1 MTRRI
6 PALGG
11 NPQRTLIVAA
21 WRTGST
27 FLSQLLASNL
37 KDMRYF
43 LYEPLMAQFRIHLI
57 NNSLQQ
63 EQTLQLLQK
72 IFHCEYNQIQD
83 PRHYVLNAMYLQN
96 APLWRTMWNTTR
108 EKAILARLQNW
119 TKDPRDIHKR
129 IPLSGRV
136 TNVLR
141 SHQRLVRNYC
151 SIYPHQIIKLV
162 RLPLS
167 ALENLLE
174 NDKYAL
180 LDFCLSVNIV
190 LHLCVKVLNQ
200 QIVKSLRN
208 SCCLSI
214 YPFIARYGFS
224 YFQRHSHCLKS
235 PQNVA
240 FEFFDFDIFHQ
251 LQLTYE
257 LLYIQKFKKI
267 EMLNETFSVIFKHR
281 GTLQIVQQT

>member
-1 MTRRI
+1 MNPKPHKKPSLLKQRSVDLIKAMQSTSPLVNLEEMTRRI

-43 LYEPLMAQFRIHLI
+43 VYEPLMAQFRIHVI
-57 NNSLQQ
+57 KDSLQQ
-63 EQTLQLLQK
+63 QQALQLLQK
-72 IFHCEYNQIQD
+72 IFHCEYNQIND
-83 PRHYVLNAMYLQN
+83 ERHYVLNAMYLQN

-119 TKDPRDIHKR
+119 SKEVDVHKR

-180 LDFCLSVNIV
+180 IFFVCLSI
-190 LHLCVKVLNQ
+190 LYCTPYLLNQ
-200 QIVKSLRN
+200 QIIESLRN
-208 SCCLSI
+208 SFYCQFMPSLLSLVLI
-214 YPFIARYGFS
+214 LKFAKD
-224 YFQRHSHCLKS
+224 FQRHCRLRI
-235 PQNVA
+235 A
-240 FEFFDFDIFHQ
+240 
-251 LQLTYE
+251 LRLG
-257 LLYIQKFKKI
+257 KFAANPI
-267 EMLNETFSVIFKHR
+267 SSSLS
-281 GTLQIVQQT
+281 LC

>member
-43 LYEPLMAQFRIHLI
+43 VYEPLMAQFRIHLI

-63 EQTLQLLQK
+63 EQALQLLQK

-214 YPFIARYGFS
+214 YPFIARFGFS
-224 YFQRHSHCLKS
+224 YFQRHSHCLKI
-235 PQNVA
+235 PQYVA
-240 FEFFDFDIFHQ
+240 FEFFDFGIFHQ

-257 LLYIQKFKKI
+257 LFVHSKCKRSCSSLRSKC
-267 EMLNETFSVIFKHR
+267 
-281 GTLQIVQQT
+281 

>member
-1 MTRRI
+1 MNPKPHKKPSLLKQRSVDLIKAMQSTSPLVNLEEMTRRI

-43 LYEPLMAQFRIHLI
+43 VYEPLMAQFRIHVI
-57 NNSLQQ
+57 KDSLQQ
-63 EQTLQLLQK
+63 QQALQLLQK

-119 TKDPRDIHKR
+119 SKEVDVHKR
-129 IPLSGRV
+129 IPLSGRL

-180 LDFCLSVNIV
+180 IFFVCLSI
-190 LHLCVKVLNQ
+190 LYCTPYLLNQ
-200 QIVKSLRN
+200 QIICLETVSTVNLCLHCSL
-208 SCCLSI
+208 
-214 YPFIARYGFS
+214 
-224 YFQRHSHCLKS
+224 
-235 PQNVA
+235 
-240 FEFFDFDIFHQ
+240 
-251 LQLTYE
+251 
-257 LLYIQKFKKI
+257 
-267 EMLNETFSVIFKHR
+267 
-281 GTLQIVQQT
+281 